1 VLVILNDFSIVQ
13 LSVGKDDKNRV
24 FAAYKPLPLVFP
36 FTTKPLDIGPILFML
51 KPLLRS
57 SSLSEISNTIQIF
70 IQQGS
75 IVGSFIQSET
85 LISNHP
91 KKWLIKKS
99 NQKLLVLPECQ
110 HQTSPMYST
119 T

>member
-70 IQQGS
+70 IQQEVPLS
-75 IVGSFIQSET
+75 VV
-85 LISNHP
+85 L
-91 KKWLIKKS
+91 S
-99 NQKLLVLPECQ
+99 NQKLLF
-110 HQTSPMYST
+110 QTIQKNGSRRATKSS
-119 T
+119 